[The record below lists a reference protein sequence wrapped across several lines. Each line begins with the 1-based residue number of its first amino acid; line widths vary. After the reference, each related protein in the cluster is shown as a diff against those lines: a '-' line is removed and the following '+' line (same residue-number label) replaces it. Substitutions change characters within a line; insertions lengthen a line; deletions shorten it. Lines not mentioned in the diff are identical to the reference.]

1 MSVHDFEIFMGGD
14 RLSLQASPEAISFGP
29 DTSLSVVNWDQVLEL
44 DHPNPASVSL
54 TLQDGQRLQFA
65 FLSRSERDRFSA
77 LANQAPGGSEQR
89 VPVVKASRAPEVVL
103 LTIGNVPRR
112 QILEVRGLVTAQAV
126 MSRNVISDMGS
137 DIKSVVGGNLKG
149 MERAVGDAIAAARR
163 DLAAA
168 ARAVQADT
176 VIGIGVAVAGFGD
189 KAETVVLSG
198 TAVVTSP
205 IDEPVADNS

>member
-1 MSVHDFEIFMGGD
+1 MKPTG
-14 RLSLQASPEAISFGP
+14 
-29 DTSLSVVNWDQVLEL
+29 
-44 DHPNPASVSL
+44 VS
-54 TLQDGQRLQFA
+54 G
-65 FLSRSERDRFSA
+65 E
-77 LANQAPGGSEQR
+77 P
-89 VPVVKASRAPEVVL
+89 
-103 LTIGNVPRR
+103 
-112 QILEVRGLVTAQAV
+112 
-126 MSRNVISDMGS
+126 